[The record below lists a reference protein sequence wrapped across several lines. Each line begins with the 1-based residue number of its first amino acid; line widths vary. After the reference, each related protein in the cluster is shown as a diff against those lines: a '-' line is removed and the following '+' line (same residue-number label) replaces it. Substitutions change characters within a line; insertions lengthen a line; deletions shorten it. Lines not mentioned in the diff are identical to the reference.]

1 MAGIFTGY
9 YLIES
14 GKGQL
19 KLQEERDNS
28 IQLKNLIPI
37 IEV

>member
-1 MAGIFTGY
+1 MAGIFIGY
-9 YLIES
+9 YLTES

-28 IQLKNLIPI
+28 IQLKNLIAI